1 MGKADLHIHSTV
13 SDGMATVPQIMDYVE
28 HETDLDVIAITDHD
42 QIEGAYQALDW
53 IERHPG
59 CRIRVVFGTEVSA
72 FLGRHVLAYFFKP
85 PYPERPFRRF
95 QRFERLIEE
104 VRALGGIIAFPHP
117 TSIWTPSV
125 GYSQIRSLVARG
137 AHVHALEVCNAS
149 IGARYS
155 EKKLRIFN
163 CEVFGL
169 AELGGSDAH
178 HLLGIGG
185 GLTHFAG
192 TTVEDLA
199 RAIEARATRACW
211 GPRHGIPV
219 RDHARQVV
227 RALIV
232 KPYRELRAALASTPG
247 GAPRNGV
254 PAGDSAHLPPAGR
267 A

>member
-1 MGKADLHIHSTV
+1 
-13 SDGMATVPQIMDYVE
+13 MATVPEIMDYVE
-28 HETDLDVIAITDHD
+28 HETDLDIIAVTDHD

-117 TSIWTPSV
+117 TSIWTPSA
-125 GYSQIRSLVARG
+125 GYSQIRSLVERG

-155 EKKLRIFN
+155 EKKLRAFN
-163 CEVFGL
+163 RDVFGL

-185 GLTHFAG
+185 GVTHFAG
-192 TTVEDLA
+192 TSVEDLA
-199 RAIEARATRACW
+199 RAIQARETLACW
-211 GPRHGIPV
+211 GPRNAIPV

-247 GAPRNGV
+247 AAPGRSA
-254 PAGDSAHLPPAGR
+254 PAGNSPQAPPASR
-267 A
+267 V